1 GSNPTILL
9 ERPPMLGES
18 VQDCARALRSG
29 QWQGQRANA
38 FPRTFESTGSWY
50 GAQLGVELAN
60 CVMEVFQAF
69 DQLQQMRQQEAQWQE
84 EQMNWRY
91 QGLDGAL
98 GRLSSILAA
107 CARTRE
113 SLLRR
118 MRQAAHSVPARIDSL
133 SQGEYSGGSVP
144 MSGDYSPNFAIP
156 ELSGR
161 C

>member
-98 GRLSSILAA
+98 G
-107 CARTRE
+107 
-113 SLLRR
+113 
-118 MRQAAHSVPARIDSL
+118 
-133 SQGEYSGGSVP
+133 EYSGGSVP
-144 MSGDYSPNFAIP
+144 MSGDYSQGQTLQS
-156 ELSGR
+156 LS
-161 C
+161 